1 MGIERLGIHHS
12 SQLQRR
18 AERYSKVATASS
30 SSSSCKPSKQQRPKP
45 ILSFLGVFEEEEE
58 TSPSSAVESASSR
71 AASSAGEDD
80 SGNEQCEKWCT
91 QTAGESSSSILA
103 HNRKSNNIVDPEAT
117 NQIKTSNK
125 GTGIPSTFDRREFS
139 IISSRK

>member
-1 MGIERLGIHHS
+1 MSIERLGIHHS

-18 AERYSKVATASS
+18 AERYSKVATSS
-30 SSSSCKPSKQQRPKP
+30 STSSCKPSKQQRPKP

-58 TSPSSAVESASSR
+58 TSPSSAVESASSH

-80 SGNEQCEKWCT
+80 SGNEQGEKWCT
-91 QTAGESSSSILA
+91 QTAGESSASIVAHIRRSS
-103 HNRKSNNIVDPEAT
+103 NIVDPEAT
-117 NQIKTSNK
+117 NHFTTSNK
-125 GTGIPSTFDRREFS
+125 DTGIPSTFDHREFS